1 MDQPSKSQTH
11 LLECGH
17 NANLARLSARWL
29 EQLKR
34 SHKTGKIN
42 VRNSFCTRSTALN
55 NTTYLLAFMW
65 TWTKL
70 KSSLHLAT
78 RWHMYQLG
86 WSKLHSWVERKSEH
100 SQWWFELQM
109 MENYCHFKT
118 YTKGRHRS
126 LVHPNLRHLINTGTL
141 LKFSGTHI
149 YWSNMMTMKTF
160 VNNILAPYF
169 DAKWLA
175 LGLLPT
181 QKALWQIDVWL
192 VHQSEEFQGWMLANY
207 TNIILD
213 FIPGGCKG
221 LYQPCNVGIQQPF
234 KHSVKWS
241 YHESVVEE
249 MLKRM
254 NEDLPFLTMDKCIKV
269 LQDQSVK

>member
-1 MDQPSKSQTH
+1 
-11 LLECGH
+11 
-17 NANLARLSARWL
+17 
-29 EQLKR
+29 
-34 SHKTGKIN
+34 
-42 VRNSFCTRSTALN
+42 
-55 NTTYLLAFMW
+55 
-65 TWTKL
+65 
-70 KSSLHLAT
+70 
-78 RWHMYQLG
+78 
-86 WSKLHSWVERKSEH
+86 
-100 SQWWFELQM
+100 
-109 MENYCHFKT
+109 
-118 YTKGRHRS
+118 
-126 LVHPNLRHLINTGTL
+126 
-141 LKFSGTHI
+141 
-149 YWSNMMTMKTF
+149 
-160 VNNILAPYF
+160 
-169 DAKWLA
+169 